1 MAKKTILSNPDSAER
16 EYTRILLRYSRYLAA
31 NVNAVLIPKI
41 GEIKR
46 QFDEQARVDVRA
58 DGWLDTIDLAIAT
71 LIRLAGVGRAPQLKD
86 LETIR
91 DRINVHNDRQFQ
103 MVVKANTGKDVGG
116 IGVNVFREEPFLQP
130 LAQNWVKEN
139 TDLIKSLPTR
149 LHPEIEGIVRRGVVN
164 GSSVK
169 QIQDE
174 IKARYGVTESR
185 ARLIATDQTLKFNA
199 QLTEYRLKSVGVKSY
214 TWRTVNDSR
223 VRPDHVDRNGKVFS
237 WDKPPY
243 DGNPGQ
249 PVRCRCHAEA
259 IWDDVE

>member
-1 MAKKTILSNPDSAER
+1 MAKKTIMTNPDGAER
-16 EYTRILLRYSRYLAA
+16 EYTRLLMRYSKKLQRD
-31 NVNAVLIPKI
+31 VNEVLIPAI
-41 GEIKR
+41 TQIKAE
-46 QFDEQARVDVRA
+46 FEQETRR
-58 DGWLDTIDLAIAT
+58 DGWLDTIDYAIAT
-71 LIRLAGVGRAPQLKD
+71 LIRLASVGIGVPQLKD
-86 LETIR
+86 LEFIR

-130 LAQNWVKEN
+130 LAQNWVKGN

-174 IKARYGVTESR
+174 IKARYGVTDYR
-185 ARLIATDQTLKFNA
+185 AKLIAQDQTLKFNA
-199 QLTEYRLKSVGVKSY
+199 QLTEYRLKSVGVKKY

-223 VRPDHVDRNGKVFS
+223 VRPDHVERNGKEYS
-237 WDKPPY
+237 WDKPPS
-243 DGNPGQ
+243 DGHPGQ

-259 IWDDVE
+259 VWE